1 MTATYYVTRINASG
15 AGRYEFVRWVEP
27 FRNQLSKVVC
37 RCVHDGFEW
46 SVTINNLIWNNRGCP
61 QCSGKR
67 RWTASDRI
75 KQIND
80 LPNVEFVR
88 WADTYRNVK
97 SKAIVRC
104 TVDGFEWS
112 ATINSLLNT
121 SQGCPQCG
129 GVRRWSAD
137 ERIAQINSLD
147 GITFVRWCGDYRG
160 AHTKCVCQCVKCHSE
175 WTPTVDN
182 LINGGKGCPSCA
194 DYGYD
199 PNKPATLYALRS
211 ECGRMVKIGISNN
224 HKQRHSIL
232 KRKTP
237 FSFICVEL
245 YHGDGSLIA
254 TLEKVLHDLMTP
266 VKFDSKFDGSTE
278 WREWDDRL
286 PIWFEMYR
294 GWS

>member
-1 MTATYYVTRINASG
+1 MASHKSESYYLDRLRISG
-15 AGRYEFVRWVEP
+15 EGRYEFVKWCDT
-27 FRNQLSKVVC
+27 FKNNLSKVV
-37 RCVHDGFEW
+37 
-46 SVTINNLIWNNRGCP
+46 
-61 QCSGKR
+61 
-67 RWTASDRI
+67 
-75 KQIND
+75 
-80 LPNVEFVR
+80 
-88 WADTYRNVK
+88 VK
-97 SKAIVRC
+97 C
-104 TVDGFEWS
+104 CVDGFEWS
-112 ATINSLLNT
+112 SNVSNLINHGK
-121 SQGCPQCG
+121 GCPQCAG
-129 GVRRWSAD
+129 NRRWTSA
-137 ERIAQINSLD
+137 ERENQINKLENV
-147 GITFVRWCGDYRG
+147 TFVRWLDGYKNK
-160 AHTKCVCQCVKCHSE
+160 HSKLICHCPNGHE
-175 WTPTVDN
+175 WVTRVSVLLHDRSY
-182 LINGGKGCPSCA
+182 CPSCT

-294 GWS
+294 SWS